1 MTMNLTSSL
10 SGETD
15 CGGANMLCGGTVS
28 VTANEASLIDTT
40 NLNANQYKAGIYGS
54 TAANAELGGQ
64 INYVDP
70 NTLSIVG
77 SFVGDTK

>member
-1 MTMNLTSSL
+1 MTMNLTSGL
-10 SGETD
+10 SGTTD

-28 VTANEASLIDTT
+28 ATADDASLIDTT
-40 NLNANQYKAGIYGS
+40 NLSADQYKAGIYGS

-70 NTLSIVG
+70 DNTSIVG